1 MRRNGKEENTGKTQE
16 PLETARKPR
25 RGRKPR
31 AAKQQ
36 EEAGAAT
43 AAETETVSEKTEET
57 ATESETVSEKVEET
71 ATESETVSEKA
82 EETVTETETASE
94 KAEETATESETIS
107 ENVEETVTESETI
120 SENVE
125 ETVTESETAS
135 EKAEETA
142 TESETV
148 SEKVAETVME
158 SETVSEQKNTP
169 GEAEMSAAET
179 ESVVQEPDSGEQAV
193 PPSETAQ
200 EADTGHENETAEEP
214 AAEGENACEE
224 DAAEEENTKE
234 TGEEL
239 ENTDGEMPEEEPER
253 LPATA
258 IPAQITVS
266 PLKRMKQEF
275 SERAQIIREQ
285 MRNIQNAFIT
295 IGFQL
300 HWIRENNMFRVM
312 DYKNVYDYAEKEYGL
327 KKTTCCNFIS
337 IIENYA
343 ERDESGEVIE
353 SIADCYRNYSAS
365 QLVAMLGMNEDMRQQ
380 VSPDMSVRAINRLK
394 KGEPEPGTVA
404 ASPAPV
410 EEPAPVQET
419 EKKPDVE
426 KEAENPAA
434 EEEAVSDD
442 TVHEEGQE
450 TGEMQEA
457 ESPGTAEVGAAR
469 LEEPE
474 DTETM
479 ETENHGDD
487 AEGHTL
493 EAANSEGDTLVE
505 IDSYTD
511 YQSMADELDLL
522 MRTVFAEDASVRVKI
537 VCVQG

>member
-16 PLETARKPR
+16 PLEAARKPK

-43 AAETETVSEKTEET
+43 AAETK
-57 ATESETVSEKVEET
+57 
-71 ATESETVSEKA
+71 
-82 EETVTETETASE
+82 TASE

-120 SENVE
+120 SETVE
-125 ETVTESETAS
+125 ETATESETAS
-135 EKAEETA
+135 EKAEETV

-148 SEKVAETVME
+148 SEQETA
-158 SETVSEQKNTP
+158 P

-179 ESVVQEPDSGEQAV
+179 ESAVQEPDSGEQAA

-200 EADTGHENETAEEP
+200 KADTGHENETAEEP
-214 AAEGENACEE
+214 AAEGESAREE

-343 ERDESGEVIE
+343 ERDENGEVIE

-410 EEPAPVQET
+410 EEPAPVKEP
-419 EKKPDVE
+419 EKEPDLE
-426 KEAENPAA
+426 KEAENPTA
-434 EEEAVSDD
+434 EEEDLSDD

-474 DTETM
+474 DTET
-479 ETENHGDD
+479 ENHGDD
-487 AEGHTL
+487 AEGHTW

-505 IDSYTD
+505 IDSYTN

>member
-16 PLETARKPR
+16 PLEAARKPR

-43 AAETETVSEKTEET
+43 AA
-57 ATESETVSEKVEET
+57 
-71 ATESETVSEKA
+71 
-82 EETVTETETASE
+82 ETETASE

-125 ETVTESETAS
+125 ETVTESET
-135 EKAEETA
+135 
-142 TESETV
+142 
-148 SEKVAETVME
+148 
-158 SETVSEQKNTP
+158 VSEQETAP

-179 ESVVQEPDSGEQAV
+179 ESAVQEPDSGEQAA

-200 EADTGHENETAEEP
+200 KADTGHENETAEEP
-214 AAEGENACEE
+214 AAEGESAREE

-343 ERDESGEVIE
+343 ERDENGEVIE

-410 EEPAPVQET
+410 EEPAPVKEP
-419 EKKPDVE
+419 EKEPDLE

-434 EEEAVSDD
+434 EEEDLSDD

-474 DTETM
+474 DTET
-479 ETENHGDD
+479 ENHGDD
-487 AEGHTL
+487 AEGHTW

-505 IDSYTD
+505 IDSYTN

>member
-16 PLETARKPR
+16 PLEAARKPK

-43 AAETETVSEKTEET
+43 AAETK
-57 ATESETVSEKVEET
+57 
-71 ATESETVSEKA
+71 
-82 EETVTETETASE
+82 TASE

-107 ENVEETVTESETI
+107 ETVEETVTESETI
-120 SENVE
+120 SETVE
-125 ETVTESETAS
+125 ETATESETAS
-135 EKAEETA
+135 EKAEETV

-148 SEKVAETVME
+148 SEQETA
-158 SETVSEQKNTP
+158 P

-179 ESVVQEPDSGEQAV
+179 ESAVQEPDSGEQAA

-200 EADTGHENETAEEP
+200 KADTGHENETAEEP
-214 AAEGENACEE
+214 AAEGESAREE

-343 ERDESGEVIE
+343 ERDENGEVIE

-380 VSPDMSVRAINRLK
+380 VSPNMSVRVINRLK

-410 EEPAPVQET
+410 EEPAPVKEP
-419 EKKPDVE
+419 EKEPDLE
-426 KEAENPAA
+426 KEAENPTA
-434 EEEAVSDD
+434 EEEDLSDD

-474 DTETM
+474 DTET
-479 ETENHGDD
+479 ENHGDD
-487 AEGHTL
+487 AEGHTW

-505 IDSYTD
+505 IDSYTN

>member
-16 PLETARKPR
+16 PLEAARKPK

-43 AAETETVSEKTEET
+43 AA
-57 ATESETVSEKVEET
+57 
-71 ATESETVSEKA
+71 
-82 EETVTETETASE
+82 ETETASE

-125 ETVTESETAS
+125 ETVTESETVSETVEETATETETAS

-148 SEKVAETVME
+148 SEKVEETATE
-158 SETVSEQKNTP
+158 SETASEKAAETATESETASEKAEETVTESEIVSEQETAP

-179 ESVVQEPDSGEQAV
+179 ESVVQEPDSGEQAA

-200 EADTGHENETAEEP
+200 KADTGHENETEP
-214 AAEGENACEE
+214 AAEGESAREE
-224 DAAEEENTKE
+224 DAAEEENTEE

-343 ERDESGEVIE
+343 ERDENGEVIE

-380 VSPDMSVRAINRLK
+380 VSPNMSVRAINRLK

-410 EEPAPVQET
+410 EEPAPVKEP
-419 EKKPDVE
+419 EKEPDLE

-434 EEEAVSDD
+434 EEEDLSDD

-457 ESPGTAEVGAAR
+457 ESPGTAEVSVTR

-479 ETENHGDD
+479 GTENHGDD
-487 AEGHTL
+487 AEGYTQ

>member
-1 MRRNGKEENTGKTQE
+1 
-16 PLETARKPR
+16 
-25 RGRKPR
+25 
-31 AAKQQ
+31 
-36 EEAGAAT
+36 
-43 AAETETVSEKTEET
+43 
-57 ATESETVSEKVEET
+57 
-71 ATESETVSEKA
+71 
-82 EETVTETETASE
+82 
-94 KAEETATESETIS
+94 
-107 ENVEETVTESETI
+107 
-120 SENVE
+120 
-125 ETVTESETAS
+125 
-135 EKAEETA
+135 
-142 TESETV
+142 
-148 SEKVAETVME
+148 
-158 SETVSEQKNTP
+158 
-169 GEAEMSAAET
+169 MSAAET
-179 ESVVQEPDSGEQAV
+179 ESVVQEPNSGEQAA

-224 DAAEEENTKE
+224 DATEEENT
-234 TGEEL
+234 EEP
-239 ENTDGEMPEEEPER
+239 GGEPER

-343 ERDESGEVIE
+343 ERDENGEVIE

-394 KGEPEPGTVA
+394 KGEPEQGTVA

-410 EEPAPVQET
+410 EEPAPVKEP
-419 EKKPDVE
+419 EKEPDLE

-434 EEEAVSDD
+434 EEEDLSDD
-442 TVHEEGQE
+442 TVHEEEQE

-457 ESPGTAEVGAAR
+457 ESPGTAEVSAAR

-474 DTETM
+474 DT

-522 MRTVFAEDASVRVKI
+522 MRNVFAEDASVRVKI

>member
-16 PLETARKPR
+16 PLEAARKPR

-43 AAETETVSEKTEET
+43 AAETET
-57 ATESETVSEKVEET
+57 
-71 ATESETVSEKA
+71 
-82 EETVTETETASE
+82 ASE

-107 ENVEETVTESETI
+107 ENVEETATESETV
-120 SENVE
+120 SETVE
-125 ETVTESETAS
+125 ETATESETAS
-135 EKAEETA
+135 EKAEETV

-148 SEKVAETVME
+148 SEQETA
-158 SETVSEQKNTP
+158 P

-179 ESVVQEPDSGEQAV
+179 ESAVQEPDSGEQAA

-200 EADTGHENETAEEP
+200 KADTGHENETAEEP
-214 AAEGENACEE
+214 AAEGESAREE

-343 ERDESGEVIE
+343 ERDENGEVIE

-410 EEPAPVQET
+410 EEPAPVKEP
-419 EKKPDVE
+419 EKEPDLE

-434 EEEAVSDD
+434 EEEDLSDD

-474 DTETM
+474 DTET
-479 ETENHGDD
+479 ENHGDD
-487 AEGHTL
+487 AEGHTW

-505 IDSYTD
+505 IDSYTN

>member
-1 MRRNGKEENTGKTQE
+1 
-16 PLETARKPR
+16 
-25 RGRKPR
+25 
-31 AAKQQ
+31 
-36 EEAGAAT
+36 
-43 AAETETVSEKTEET
+43 
-57 ATESETVSEKVEET
+57 
-71 ATESETVSEKA
+71 
-82 EETVTETETASE
+82 
-94 KAEETATESETIS
+94 
-107 ENVEETVTESETI
+107 
-120 SENVE
+120 
-125 ETVTESETAS
+125 
-135 EKAEETA
+135 
-142 TESETV
+142 
-148 SEKVAETVME
+148 
-158 SETVSEQKNTP
+158 
-169 GEAEMSAAET
+169 MSAAET
-179 ESVVQEPDSGEQAV
+179 ESAVQEPDSGEQAA

-200 EADTGHENETAEEP
+200 KADTGHENETAEEP
-214 AAEGENACEE
+214 AAEGESAREE

-266 PLKRMKQEF
+266 PLERMKQEF

-343 ERDESGEVIE
+343 ERDENGEVIE